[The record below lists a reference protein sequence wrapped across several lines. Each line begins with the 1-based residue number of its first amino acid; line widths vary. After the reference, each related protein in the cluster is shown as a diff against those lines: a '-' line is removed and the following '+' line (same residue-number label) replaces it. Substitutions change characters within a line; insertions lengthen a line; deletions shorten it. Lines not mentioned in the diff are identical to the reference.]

1 MSGVESAVDGAI
13 AGAPA
18 SATVAIGTDAVAVAS
33 QPTPAAPSEGR
44 SDGANAANAANA
56 KSAADGA
63 VAPSVAQVLQKP
75 AAKQHQATVGQPAKP
90 HTFAQPADAP
100 GIGGAVFA
108 LILVVSLILGLGWL
122 ARRMPGVGRASNTNA
137 LRIVGSLSLGPRD
150 RVVVVEVGGT
160 QLLVGVGQNGMTTL
174 HTLAEP
180 LPVAQPSQGNPAS
193 PFAQL
198 LAQHFGKK
206 P

>member
-1 MSGVESAVDGAI
+1 MSGVESAIDEAI

-33 QPTPAAPSEGR
+33 RPTPAALSEG
-44 SDGANAANAANA
+44 SDGAKAANA
-56 KSAADGA
+56 KSTVDGA

-90 HTFAQPADAP
+90 HAFAKPADGP

-122 ARRMPGVGRASNTNA
+122 ARRMPGVGRASNTHA

-180 LPVAQPSQGNPAS
+180 LPVAQPSQGTAAS